1 MENATIYEVLQ
12 LAIHLEEEG
21 QKFYQKYAN
30 KATGTIKEALIGLA
44 QDEIKHASYFK
55 SLYYDLK
62 EKPGVDYLF
71 EEEVTKYFKDYA
83 ASAAF
88 NRDDKPVNTV
98 KEAIEMGIIT
108 EKNSIDYYEY
118 LLKYSSGE
126 ASEMIKVIID
136 EEISHLD
143 TLEKLLVTL

>member
-21 QKFYQKYAN
+21 QKFYEKYAN
-30 KATGTIKEALIGLA
+30 QATGKIKDTLIGLS

-62 EKPGVDYLF
+62 EKPGIDYLF
-71 EEEVTKYFKDYA
+71 EEEVTAYFKNYA
-83 ASAAF
+83 TSAAF
-88 NRDDKPVNTV
+88 NREEKQINSV
-98 KEAIEMGIIT
+98 KEAIEEGIIT

-118 LLKYSSGE
+118 LLKYSSDE
-126 ASEMIKVIID
+126 TSEMLKKII
-136 EEISHLD
+136 EQEISHLD
-143 TLEKLLVTL
+143 ILEKLLETL